1 MRRNRVCRMP
11 KEKGYVMLTATQR
24 KELIDKMRQLPDQ
37 IEAAVRGLGDAQLDT
52 PYGPGKWTPRQ
63 VVHHLA
69 DSHMNAFVRMKLIL
83 AEDKPTLKTYNQD
96 DWAKFKDASATPI
109 APSLAIIRGM
119 HERLVFMLDNTKE
132 SDFNRPAHHPDRGE
146 VTLDDMVVIYGRHGE
161 KHCGQITGLR
171 AAKGW

>member
-1 MRRNRVCRMP
+1 MLSPAQRND
-11 KEKGYVMLTATQR
+11 
-24 KELIDKMRQLPDQ
+24 LIDKMHQLPDQ
-37 IEAAVRGLGDAQLDT
+37 IEAAVRGLDDQQLDT

-83 AEDKPTLKTYNQD
+83 AEEKPTLKTYNQD
-96 DWAKFKDASATPI
+96 EWAKFDDASKLPV
-109 APSLAIIRGM
+109 APSLAILRGL
-119 HERLVFMLDNTKE
+119 HERLVHMLKHASD
-132 SDFNRPAHHPDRGE
+132 SDFARPAHHPERGE

-161 KHCGQITGLR
+161 KHCGQINGLR